1 MFIIAYITLEVQNK
15 YLIKLKERFN
25 MKDTRKLSVIYFVIS
40 LIMLLMVA
48 FGCERNSVDY
58 VHSVGNYDVYY
69 VETNNPDYV
78 EKVADKLKTLNDN
91 FIIQSDF
98 GIIEVENGEIVYN
111 NIK

>member
-1 MFIIAYITLEVQNK
+1 
-15 YLIKLKERFN
+15 

-58 VHSVGNYDVYY
+58 VHSVNGCDVFY
-69 VETNNPDYV
+69 VETNNEDGV
-78 EKVADKLKTLNDN
+78 IKTANRLMNISDN
-91 FIIQSDF
+91 FVLQSEF
-98 GIIEVENGEIVYN
+98 GIIEVQDGEVIYN

>member
-1 MFIIAYITLEVQNK
+1 
-15 YLIKLKERFN
+15 

-40 LIMLLMVA
+40 LVMLLMVA
-48 FGCERNSVDY
+48 FGCERPIDVDY
-58 VHSVGNYDVYY
+58 LHTFNGYDVYY
-69 VETNNPDYV
+69 VKTDNPEYI
-78 EKVADKLKTLNDN
+78 EMYANGLKENVDN

>member
-1 MFIIAYITLEVQNK
+1 
-15 YLIKLKERFN
+15 

-58 VHSVGNYDVYY
+58 VHSVNDCDVYF
-69 VETNNPDYV
+69 VETDNPEYV
-78 EKVADKLKTLNDN
+78 EKVADKLITLNDD
-91 FIIQSDF
+91 FVLQSDF

>member
-1 MFIIAYITLEVQNK
+1 
-15 YLIKLKERFN
+15 

-40 LIMLLMVA
+40 LVMLLFVC

-58 VHSVGNYDVYY
+58 VRSVNDWDVYF
-69 VETNNPDYV
+69 VETDNPEYV
-78 EKVADKLKTLNDN
+78 EKVADKLRTLNDN
-91 FIIQSDF
+91 FVIQSDF